1 MSDKLRKALENAISV
16 IESVRES
23 GAVDADDLLWLDR
36 ECAAAAN
43 AGYIA
48 LAAADPTADPEDAE
62 TYNNVAPRADAIA
75 ACDFRPAN
83 EPWQC
88 VVHYGIRTRLDEP
101 QCDAIRPAKPLTPG
115 QLANLYEADAQ
126 GRVPHNRYL
135 VRGLLATIAAL
146 RPATPGALDA
156 AWAEASDVVAWD
168 WTLRLTRL
176 VKGGYRAEAINGNK
190 VEVYTVA
197 SDPDDALRELS
208 DIITESHVND

>member
-1 MSDKLRKALENAISV
+1 M
-16 IESVRES
+16 
-23 GAVDADDLLWLDR
+23 ADQR
-36 ECAAAAN
+36 
-43 AGYIA
+43 
-48 LAAADPTADPEDAE
+48 
-62 TYNNVAPRADAIA
+62 RA
-75 ACDFRPAN
+75 
-83 EPWQC
+83 
-88 VVHYGIRTRLDEP
+88 TRLDPDPLHVPEP
-101 QCDAIRPAKPLTPG
+101 DVRPDDDSG
-115 QLANLYEADAQ
+115 MVIVWLAVA
-126 GRVPHNRYL
+126 
-135 VRGLLATIAAL
+135 IAAL